1 MGVSDT
7 TASSRELVAA
17 EAGVGSVV
25 LIARVVDLGLS
36 LLEKVLGQVGIIG
49 NMGSASRVV

>member
-1 MGVSDT
+1 MGISDT
-7 TASSRELVAA
+7 TASARELVPA

-36 LLEKVLGQVGIIG
+36 LLEEVLGQVRVIG